1 MSPTWALAVLIHRE
15 YQVDF
20 RKPQAFGRTGSG
32 TIQVLRLPV
41 STVGSGR
48 IDARRIAA
56 EYFFSPTDLFGED
69 RIYVDIHRCTAQS
82 SRKAHGALT
91 TESRVAELL

>member
-48 IDARRIAA
+48 IDARRIAS
-56 EYFFSPTDLFGED
+56 EYFFPPTDLFSED
-69 RIYVDIHRCTAQS
+69 RIYVDI
-82 SRKAHGALT
+82 
-91 TESRVAELL
+91 